1 MDHPMRALAKSSV
14 SEHVPPSHMEILQ
27 TTSVGAVSWSPLL
40 RHRVDLSI
48 EPTPFETKGAS
59 VGGMDGSADINYLSE
74 VNRQRDRHL
83 DNLVTW
89 ERMPTS
95 TSIGCATIIHG
106 RGGRG
111 RDAVFEGKASRLGR
125 HQFWDFLSLPVSF
138 ESCLPSSCSRR
149 ELARRRITS
158 SLHCRIIRFLLVVN
172 ILVVKWETLVCGRWR
187 THVPG
192 NNLARNNHFVKTIFP
207 FFDSAAAFRLPSL

>member
-14 SEHVPPSHMEILQ
+14 SEHVPPSHMEILP

-74 VNRQRDRHL
+74 VNRRRDRHL

-95 TSIGCATIIHG
+95 TSIGCATIIY
-106 RGGRG
+106 GGTHAG
-111 RDAVFEGKASRLGR
+111 T
-125 HQFWDFLSLPVSF
+125 
-138 ESCLPSSCSRR
+138 PSSKEKPPWAPPILGLPLSPG
-149 ELARRRITS
+149 
-158 SLHCRIIRFLLVVN
+158 FLRV
-172 ILVVKWETLVCGRWR
+172 
-187 THVPG
+187 
-192 NNLARNNHFVKTIFP
+192 
-207 FFDSAAAFRLPSL
+207 LPSLFVFT